1 MATDLAATAM
11 IKPLTIDNLG
21 SMLPIE
27 QAAHA
32 YPWSEA
38 VLASCFGER
47 YRVFGLFIEEETGQ
61 PQLVGYAIYQYLF
74 EEATLMNIC
83 INPNAQGRGLGNTL
97 LSQSMQML
105 VDDAAIEVVFL
116 EVRQSNQA
124 AIALYHKLGFTI
136 DGERK
141 NYYETATGRE
151 TAVLMSKRF
160 SA

>member
-1 MATDLAATAM
+1 MAARVAATAM

-47 YRVFGLFIEEETGQ
+47 YRVFGLFIEEEAGQ
-61 PQLVGYAIYQYLF
+61 SELLGYAIYQFLF

-83 INPNAQGRGLGNTL
+83 INPSAQGRGLGNTL
-97 LSQSMQML
+97 LSHSMQTL

-124 AIALYHKLGFTI
+124 AIALYQKLGFSI

-141 NYYETATGRE
+141 NYYETADGRE

-160 SA
+160 GA

>member
-1 MATDLAATAM
+1 M

>member
-1 MATDLAATAM
+1 M
-11 IKPLTIDNLG
+11 IKSLTIADVG

-27 QAAHA
+27 NAAHV

-47 YRVFGLFIEEETGQ
+47 YRVFGLFIEEESGHS
-61 PQLVGYAIYQYLF
+61 QLVGYAIYQYLF

-83 INPNAQGRGLGNTL
+83 INPSAQGRGFGNTL
-97 LSQSMQML
+97 LSHSMQTL
-105 VDDAAIEVVFL
+105 VDKAAIEVVFL

-124 AIALYHKLGFTI
+124 AIALYHKLGFSI

-141 NYYETATGRE
+141 NYYQTASGRE

-160 SA
+160 AS

>member
-1 MATDLAATAM
+1 M
-11 IKPLTIDNLG
+11 IKPLTIADVGN
-21 SMLPIE
+21 MLPIE
-27 QAAHA
+27 NAAHA
-32 YPWSEA
+32 HPWSET

-47 YRVFGLFIEEETGQ
+47 YRVFGLFIDDEAQQ

-83 INPNAQGRGLGNTL
+83 IAPSAQGRGLGYTL
-97 LSQSMQML
+97 LSLSMQTL

-124 AIALYHKLGFTI
+124 AIALYHKLGFSI

-160 SA
+160 IK

>member
-1 MATDLAATAM
+1 MATNTM
-11 IKPLTIDNLG
+11 IKPLSLDELG

-27 QAAHA
+27 NAAHA

-47 YRVFGLFIEEETGQ
+47 YRVFGLFIEDEAE
-61 PQLVGYAIYQYLF
+61 PLQLVGYAIYQYLF

-83 INPNAQGRGLGNTL
+83 IAPSAQGRGLGNTL
-97 LSQSMQML
+97 LSHSMQTL

-124 AIALYHKLGFTI
+124 AIALYHKLGFSI

-141 NYYETATGRE
+141 NYYETATSRE

-160 SA
+160 SK